1 MKNYSEQIKVAAVDS
16 TAFAPATAN
25 TVLSGDTDVKIEK
38 SKVVDTSGNSSGAF
52 SGLSAGD
59 VIYMTGWDQPENN
72 GIFTVVG
79 TEDDYKKLILDYPL
93 LDEAEP
99 SSGGVTM
106 HDTPQEE
113 TVSGVEAGTCV
124 VTGVTNIENPLAV
137 YDANLFKVTDDNEV
151 SHFAETDGD
160 NILIIW
166 ADLSLG

>member
-16 TAFAPATAN
+16 TAFAPATQN

-52 SGLSAGD
+52 SDLSAGD

-79 TEDDYKKLILDYPL
+79 TEDDDKKLILDYPL
-93 LDEAEP
+93 LDEESP

-106 HDTPQEE
+106 YDTPVEE
-113 TVSGVEAGTCV
+113 AVTGVAVGNCV
-124 VTGVTNIENPLAV
+124 VTGAANIVTPAV
-137 YDANLFKVTDDNEV
+137 YDASLFKVTDDDEV
-151 SHFAETDGD
+151 SHFAETGDD

>member
-16 TAFAPATAN
+16 TAFAPATQN
-25 TVLSGDTDVKIEK
+25 TVLSSDTDVKIEK

-79 TEDDYKKLILDYPL
+79 TENDYKTLILDYPL

-106 HDTPQEE
+106 WDTPQEE
-113 TVSGVEAGTCV
+113 TVTGIKASNCV
-124 VTGVTNIENPLAV
+124 VTGATNIENPLDV
-137 YDANLFKVTDDNEV
+137 YDASLFKVTAENEV
-151 SHFAETDGD
+151 SHFAATDGD